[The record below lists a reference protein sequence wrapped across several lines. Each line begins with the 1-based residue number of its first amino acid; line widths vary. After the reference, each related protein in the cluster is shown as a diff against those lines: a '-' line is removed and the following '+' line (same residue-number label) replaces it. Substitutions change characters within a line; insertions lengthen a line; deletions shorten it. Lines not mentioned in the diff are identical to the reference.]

1 MKKLSRAELVIL
13 AFGVAFVALLAAF
26 FRPGHRVAS
35 ERPKASANVP
45 PGGEGGVPTALLS
58 GFDYTESVAEKPIFR
73 IRADRT
79 VGYGAGV
86 GLPPNRYALEKVVLT
101 VYPEEGAPVNVH
113 AERAQYD
120 DRTKAAIL
128 SGNVRWSDEQDSALG
143 ETDRIEF
150 DPSKRVLRAPAAIH
164 FSRGTFDV
172 QATSGVY
179 DLKTRVMT
187 LAGPIRGAS
196 SGAGEGSGGLS
207 SLSADSAEYRR
218 GEGIAE
224 LRGKVSASSTF
235 GDRLTCERLLLKF
248 TPEGNRV
255 DWMRAYGSVQGTMA
269 ARAPG
274 QGKPARAPG
283 EGERTYSAE
292 EGILYLDPAGEV
304 RSIKLTGSPATVRE
318 PKQQLAAHAID
329 LDFAG
334 GRPVAARANG
344 SVRLTSDRGNAEART
359 ASAAFG
365 PAGGFQTLELTGDV
379 RLQGEGRVGL
389 ADRVIDVA
397 DRGMWLL
404 TGAPGKAATVE
415 EGGSKVSADRIEI
428 DRNRRSL
435 RAEGKARA
443 VFVPEKDKPAEAASL
458 LGDPTR
464 PTYGKAERI
473 VLDRETRLASLSG
486 AASLW
491 QESSSVFGDDITLND
506 AEKSAVAVGKVRA
519 VLSRTAS
526 GSAASRRGESPA
538 KKSAGD
544 APAVITARR
553 LIYRESESS
562 AVFEDGVTIVRGTWQ
577 ATGSRGVARFDKD
590 KKLDRVELAGGVVLD
605 DRATGRRAT
614 ADTAED
620 FPKEERTVL
629 HGNPARV
636 TDAEGNRVAGSILT
650 ITGRGKNVEVT
661 APEGGRTETI
671 HKTKAD

>member
-1 MKKLSRAELVIL
+1 MKKLSRAELAIL

-35 ERPKASANVP
+35 EKPKASANVP

-58 GFDYTESVAEKPIFR
+58 GFDYTESVGEKPIFR

-113 AERAQYD
+113 AEKAQYD
-120 DRTKAAIL
+120 ERTKAAIL

-172 QATSGVY
+172 QATSGAY

-224 LRGKVSASSTF
+224 LRGKVSASSTG

-255 DWMRAYGSVQGTMA
+255 DWMRAYGAVQGTMT
-269 ARAPG
+269 ARA
-274 QGKPARAPG
+274 AG

-318 PKQQLAAHAID
+318 PKQQLAARAID
-329 LDFAG
+329 IDFAG
-334 GRPVAARANG
+334 GRPLAARANG
-344 SVRLTSDRGNAEART
+344 SVKLTSDRGNAEART
-359 ASAAFG
+359 ASATFG
-365 PAGGFQTLELTGDV
+365 SGGGFQTLELSGDV

-389 ADRVIDVA
+389 ADRVVDVA

-519 VLSRTAS
+519 VLSRTATTS
-526 GSAASRRGESPA
+526 VASRRGESPA
-538 KKSAGD
+538 KRTGGD

-553 LIYRESESS
+553 LIYRESEAS
-562 AVFEDGVTIVRGTWQ
+562 AVFEDGVTIIRGTWQ

-590 KKLDRVELAGGVVLD
+590 KKIERVELAGGVVLD
-605 DRATGRRAT
+605 DRATGRHAT

-636 TDAEGNRVAGSILT
+636 TDAEGNRVAGSTLT
-650 ITGRGKNVEVT
+650 ITGRGKNVEVA

-671 HKTKAD
+671 HKTKPD